1 MPKPSHYKVLSPTV
15 SVSYCCCNKLPQTW
29 WLLTVPGLKSE
40 ISFIGLKS
48 DCHQGHAPSGGSRG
62 HPFLAS
68 SCCTLHCLA
77 CGSFLHL
84 QSQHLST
91 LLQAYSPL
99 SPCCKIFL
107 CSPSYKDACA
117 YIQDPLRQSRIFFSM
132 QDSHLNHIYKV
143 SLPCK
148 ITFTPS
154 RNEELDIFWGHCL
167 AVQKRL
173 NSAGLGCWDL
183 YIPKVLRTSPCSGP

>member
-91 LLQAYSPL
+91 LLQAYSL
-99 SPCCKIFL
+99 
-107 CSPSYKDACA
+107 
-117 YIQDPLRQSRIFFSM
+117 
-132 QDSHLNHIYKV
+132 
-143 SLPCK
+143 
-148 ITFTPS
+148 
-154 RNEELDIFWGHCL
+154 CL
-167 AVQKRL
+167 AVAK
-173 NSAGLGCWDL
+173 SSS
-183 YIPKVLRTSPCSGP
+183 VLHLIKMLVLTFRIHSGNPGYSFQCKILTLIISTKSLCHVR